1 MAEFLSTGLG
11 IGIVVG
17 VCALALIR
25 FLYGVFRRFSR
36 CSWLS
41 WQILI
46 LFAATF
52 LLRFLPASDSAAV
65 NAALAPIVLFAAVA
79 LVLAIG
85 GWTRHGLLAY
95 AKRPPAFFRFTNRF
109 LGGVTT
115 VLNFV
120 TFFVVIGAPVLVALP
135 LFGVN
140 FAALGPL
147 YASAIWSNY
156 AAPPAF
162 GLVVVAVCVLMVR
175 CGYRVGLM
183 RSLWA
188 ILTVLLCFGAL
199 VLAIFLA
206 NKVPFLA
213 NWANALAGNFAS
225 LGSYAS
231 VVGTAIVAGVCFVV
245 LLIVII
251 LISALINVLMKK
263 LRTPTA
269 LRAID
274 GALLAVIFGAI
285 FFAIAFG
292 IDFGVYYLAH
302 GGLEN
307 AFGAIAG
314 AAGSAAEGGADA
326 LQGALDSVSAVMQRL
341 EQLFLSS
348 PLSARLYN
356 YNPLLLLG
364 QG

>member
-17 VCALALIR
+17 VCALALIL

-140 FAALGPL
+140 FAALDPL
-147 YASAIWSNY
+147 YASAIWTNY
-156 AAPPAF
+156 AAPHAID
-162 GLVVVAVCVLMVR
+162 LVVIAVCVLMVR

-314 AAGSAAEGGADA
+314 AAGFAAEGGADA